1 MTKQKFD
8 PQELTNSKR
17 IFKSATPKGDFSWY
31 IKWAGSILILLA
43 MSMRGAEGMIYTDL
57 GLSLLGV
64 FCWLIVGILW
74 RDRALIMVNAIGL
87 SLLMSNL
94 INLLMLENLNL

>member
-1 MTKQKFD
+1 
-8 PQELTNSKR
+8 
-17 IFKSATPKGDFSWY
+17 
-31 IKWAGSILILLA
+31 

-94 INLLMLENLNL
+94 INLLMLENLDL

>member
-17 IFKSATPKGDFSWY
+17 IFKSATPKGDYSWY

-64 FCWLIVGILW
+64 FIIAFSSFSTFSDNCNITST
-74 RDRALIMVNAIGL
+74 A
-87 SLLMSNL
+87 S
-94 INLLMLENLNL
+94 LNLFASIKN

>member
-1 MTKQKFD
+1 
-8 PQELTNSKR
+8 
-17 IFKSATPKGDFSWY
+17 
-31 IKWAGSILILLA
+31 

-64 FCWLIVGILW
+64 CCWLIVGILW

-94 INLLMLENLNL
+94 INLLMLENLDL